1 MQKLRLKDLIHII
14 NNVNITIFIKN
25 LPCTND
31 ITLKERKLELSA
43 MNTFVFTQNAAD
55 AMTQDEALMDPYA

>member
-1 MQKLRLKDLIHII
+1 MQKLRFIDLNHII

-31 ITLKERKLELSA
+31 ITLKERKLEISA
-43 MNTFVFTQNAAD
+43 MNTFVFIQNEAD
-55 AMTQDEALMDPYA
+55 AITQDEALMDPYA